1 MLARMFAHQEEG
13 VVPRWICQVGF
24 KMNLTFLSDVVV
36 SVVRMSLVPT
46 YWTEAQDTSSP
57 FSTIFVLAA
66 S

>member
-13 VVPRWICQVGF
+13 VVPRWICQIGF
-24 KMNLTFLSDVVV
+24 KMNLAVLIDVVLSAV
-36 SVVRMSLVPT
+36 KMSPVPT
-46 YWTEAQDTSSP
+46 YWTEAQDISSP